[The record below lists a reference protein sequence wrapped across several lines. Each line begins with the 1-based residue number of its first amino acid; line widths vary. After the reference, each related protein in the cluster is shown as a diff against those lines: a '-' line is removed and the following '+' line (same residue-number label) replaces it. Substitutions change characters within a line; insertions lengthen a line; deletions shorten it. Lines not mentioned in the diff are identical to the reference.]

1 MSYKCDS
8 KKSPS
13 KGLLYK
19 LKREGSNIR
28 SGLTN
33 TTLSQRQIGNSGME
47 DQQSDIIERHS
58 CWICQ
63 EEMSSES
70 LLLQH
75 YENHMRHVADDCAEV
90 WQTLRSV
97 NFFPSFNFLTKRW
110 TKQFLPSAKGF
121 FFNFSNLL
129 KRRLLSWAEPIY
141 MRVGYVSESRRILF
155 AHTDCFLLFPQCGAW
170 SQSKCDE
177 TILTLVIF
185 RPSRSGGD

>member
-90 WQTLRSV
+90 
-97 NFFPSFNFLTKRW
+97 
-110 TKQFLPSAKGF
+110 
-121 FFNFSNLL
+121 
-129 KRRLLSWAEPIY
+129 
-141 MRVGYVSESRRILF
+141 
-155 AHTDCFLLFPQCGAW
+155 
-170 SQSKCDE
+170 
-177 TILTLVIF
+177 
-185 RPSRSGGD
+185 